1 MGMRPLLAVLLL
13 AATLLGEI
21 LPSFFT
27 DDVAWGATH
36 IVVATEGET
45 IDGKFK
51 VLESLEGDL
60 KVGAALTVPELAV
73 FKDPKR
79 RVIHEGFRPSQQ
91 VTSRRVLL
99 FLKRTADGW
108 KPATTWGDMDV
119 SAAWVENGEAYA
131 LVQVLNP
138 GPRQMTNVG
147 TEKAMRQRIGVVRA
161 AHDKLAKAK
170 AIEDPR
176 KSAEALALLVG
187 SPVPA
192 ASAAAVET
200 LGTCGEAALPVI
212 ERLLDNAELYQHH
225 GNLVRE
231 LGNAGQKAA
240 GPRLLR
246 ILKAELAF
254 WKKTGPN
261 LPVGWWNGTGADP
274 NEVMR
279 LRYRYGRTLG
289 TINAIVGVDHRP
301 AAETTKELAD
311 FWRSLPQL
319 HDKSGID
326 QMTKNADAAYK
337 ALKGD

>member
-1 MGMRPLLAVLLL
+1 MGMRPLLAVLAL
-13 AATLLGEI
+13 AATSLGER

-27 DDVAWGATH
+27 DDVAWDATH

-131 LVQVLNP
+131 LVQIINP
-138 GPRQMTNVG
+138 GPQQMTHVG
-147 TEKAMRQRIGVVRA
+147 TEKTMRQRIGVLRA

-170 AIEDPR
+170 AVEDPR
-176 KSAEALALLVG
+176 KRAEALALQVG

-192 ASAAAVET
+192 ASAAAVKA
-200 LGTCGEAALPVI
+200 LGTCGEVALSVI
-212 ERLLDNAELYQHH
+212 ERLLDDREIDQHH
-225 GNLVRE
+225 GKLVRE
-231 LGNAGQKAA
+231 LGNAGKQTA

-254 WKKTGPN
+254 WKETGPK
-261 LPVGWWNGTGADP
+261 LPVGWWNERT
-274 NEVMR
+274 R
-279 LRYRYGRTLG
+279 LRYRYGKTLE
-289 TINAIVGVDHRP
+289 TMNAIVSVDHRP
-301 AAETTKELAD
+301 AAKTAKELAD

-319 HDKSGID
+319 HDKSGLD
-326 QMTKNADAAYK
+326 QMTETADAACET
-337 ALKGD
+337 LKRNC